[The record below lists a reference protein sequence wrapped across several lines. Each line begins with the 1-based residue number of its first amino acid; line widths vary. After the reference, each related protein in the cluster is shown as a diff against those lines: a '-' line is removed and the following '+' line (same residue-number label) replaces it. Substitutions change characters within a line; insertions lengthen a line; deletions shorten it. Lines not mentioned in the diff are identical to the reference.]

1 MRSDPFNYQR
11 DLNNDFKKFGEKNSY
26 NQKKIDAD
34 FKSSGKKRE
43 SENNYTVRAG

>member
-1 MRSDPFNYQR
+1 MRSDPFNNQKN
-11 DLNNDFKKFGEKNSY
+11 LNNDFKTFGEKNSY
-26 NQKKIDAD
+26 NQKKIDAN